1 MRMMMKVTIPTDAG
15 NKAILDGSLP
25 KIMMGFAEQFKPE
38 AAFFSS
44 DNGDRA
50 AFFFFEMADAT
61 QMPAACEPFFLHLNA
76 KIQLSPA
83 MTPADM
89 QSGIAKAMKHS

>member
-1 MRMMMKVTIPTDAG
+1 MRMMLKVTIPTEAG

-25 KIMMGFAEQFKPE
+25 KTMMGFAEQFKPE
-38 AAFFSS
+38 AAYFSS

-50 AFFFFEMADAT
+50 AFFFFDMTDAT
-61 QMPAACEPFFLHLNA
+61 QMPAVCESFFLHLNA

-83 MTPADM
+83 MSPADM
-89 QSGIAKAMKHS
+89 QAGIAKAMKHS